1 MSRLY
6 YDQQKLAVPGDR
18 VSRTEGTKGYLE
30 KVAKLVPSE
39 VLAAYMTMI
48 GLVSSIRKIPEQ
60 HHFWIYLGVFAV
72 CIPITIWYLH
82 FQAEKGRPKTTHII
96 VSTFAFIIWAYAISG
111 YVVWPEGYDT
121 GIASIILV
129 LFSLISGKIPL
140 K

>member
-6 YDQQKLAVPGDR
+6 YDQQAAISADIKP
-18 VSRTEGTKGYLE
+18 SRTEGTKGYLE

-48 GLVSSIRKIPEQ
+48 GLVSSIRKIPEM
-60 HHFWIYLGVFAV
+60 HHFWIYIGIFLI

-82 FQAEKGRPKTTHII
+82 FQAEKDKPKITHII
-96 VSTFAFIIWAYAISG
+96 VSTFAFVIWAYAISG
-111 YVVWPEGYDT
+111 HVVWPQVYDT
-121 GIASIILV
+121 GIASIVLV

>member
-6 YDQQKLAVPGDR
+6 YDQEAKSADVR

-48 GLVSSIRKIPEQ
+48 GLVSSIRKIPEI
-60 HHFWIYLGVFAV
+60 HHFWIYIGIVVICL
-72 CIPITIWYLH
+72 PITIWYLL

-111 YVVWPEGYDT
+111 HVVWPQMYDT